1 MKKQYLVINAN
12 DSFDYYIVDELES
25 LIREMYEPE
34 LENGSSLEEA
44 TGWLKNNYSI
54 FEVHGTIVPFG

>member
-1 MKKQYLVINAN
+1 MKKQYLVVNAD

-44 TGWLKNNYSI
+44 TGWLKNNHNI
-54 FEVHGTIVPFG
+54 FEIHGTIVPFG